1 MSDQKEFCLCVKLK
15 IVFSDILPGP
25 VVKIMHTMFKS
36 MLMYILTCGKEFTMK
51 KLLDNTLFGNKR
63 FMLEEMTYSEF
74 YFANSTLGF
83 SLGFLIQKIW
93 NFLFI

>member
-1 MSDQKEFCLCVKLK
+1 
-15 IVFSDILPGP
+15 
-25 VVKIMHTMFKS
+25 
-36 MLMYILTCGKEFTMK
+36 MK

-83 SLGFLIQKIW
+83 SLGFLIKKIW

>member
-1 MSDQKEFCLCVKLK
+1 MACCENNAYYVN
-15 IVFSDILPGP
+15 V
-25 VVKIMHTMFKS
+25 
-36 MLMYILTCGKEFTMK
+36 LTCGKEFTMK

-83 SLGFLIQKIW
+83 SYSK
-93 NFLFI
+93 NMELFIHLVGSFHQT